1 MSTDTKPTILTG
13 NLTRRIKKY
22 DTEEERQQAKLI
34 SYKKYASKKYYC
46 EICDKTMTLYNY
58 TDHIQTN
65 LHNNNNNNNKIFP
78 LETNSPNK

>member
-1 MSTDTKPTILTG
+1 MFTDIKPTILTG
-13 NLTRRIKKY
+13 NLTKRIRKY
-22 DTEEERQQAKLI
+22 DTEEERQQGKLI

-58 TDHIQTN
+58 TDHIQTK
-65 LHNNNNNNNKIFP
+65 LHNNNNNNKIFP